1 MVFLFTVQV
10 IRLRR
15 KNLFGSGSSMGPC
28 FCRLRGFPL
37 AYFSYHAFVWYVVH
51 AVGWGHGGEN
61 IDAAVD
67 VFLP

>member
-1 MVFLFTVQV
+1 MVFLFNGAGDSLAPQKLV
-10 IRLRR
+10 RLWIQY
-15 KNLFGSGSSMGPC
+15 GSFFLPSAWLPAC
-28 FCRLRGFPL
+28 I
-37 AYFSYHAFVWYVVH
+37 YHAFVWYAVH